1 MQVAKRLNAVG
12 IVTPLHQHD
21 VHTRHFHGT
30 IPLGAEHT
38 MYTAGY
44 LPDNEVFSRPEFL
57 LNAVLRRFHAGFGAG
72 SVYPQ
77 GRRHG
82 CVHVFKPSPTLA
94 LNRQTVVFEAHT
106 GVKTMTLT
114 TPAMGNFH
122 HNNHLPRWG
131 YIILSIACAAMGV
144 WSSYVTLEYFKHG
157 ARALE
162 SDAELQALA
171 LVAAM
176 MFVASEM
183 GAFLIAAMLT
193 EKQLWARRWA
203 LTLFAF
209 CVLGLEVC
217 TIVAVQ
223 LALTTGADMGQ
234 ATIAQREKDLR
245 GRIADIESDAAINR
259 DAGAMQATAAKNI
272 KDAGARAWALQ
283 QAGKTV
289 NKASSRAAELSRLH
303 EQLEALTAQKRP
315 TLVGILGKDNAL
327 YYAVARG
334 ILISMG
340 GLVFFGTAGALVRMA
355 RNARAAK
362 EAAIQLANVQPV
374 TLEEFDSEPAKPAV
388 NHSQSTTP
396 APSFARD
403 GIAPKDAT
411 THWQPMARHAGL
423 ALGVASLAGMAHALP
438 TIAPTPTN
446 HSQST
451 TPDHRQSTTPDKPK
465 KARAKVA
472 GEQMDTGTTGNAATR
487 YNRVKKGVVARKI
500 RPSINALVNLEG
512 EQIGDKRA
520 REYLDAMV
528 RDGVLVKNEATNRWE
543 YAPVTVEEPAID
555 PRQMALGGL

>member
-1 MQVAKRLNAVG
+1 
-12 IVTPLHQHD
+12 
-21 VHTRHFHGT
+21 
-30 IPLGAEHT
+30 
-38 MYTAGY
+38 
-44 LPDNEVFSRPEFL
+44 
-57 LNAVLRRFHAGFGAG
+57 
-72 SVYPQ
+72 
-77 GRRHG
+77 
-82 CVHVFKPSPTLA
+82 
-94 LNRQTVVFEAHT
+94 
-106 GVKTMTLT
+106 MTLT
-114 TPAMGNFH
+114 TPAMGNSPL
-122 HNNHLPRWG
+122 NNHLPRWG
-131 YIILSIACAAMGV
+131 YIVLSIACAAMGV
-144 WSSYVTLEYFKHG
+144 WASFVTLEYFRHG

-162 SDAELQALA
+162 SGVELQALA

-183 GAFLIAAMLT
+183 FAFLIAAMLT

-203 LTLFAF
+203 LTMFAF
-209 CVLGLEVC
+209 AVLFLEVC

-259 DAGAMQATAAKNI
+259 DAGATQTNAAKSI

-283 QAGKTV
+283 QAAKTV
-289 NKASSRAAELSRLH
+289 NKASSRAGELNRLH

-315 TLVGILGKDNAL
+315 TLVGILGKDYAL

-362 EAAIQLANVQPV
+362 EAVLDA
-374 TLEEFDSEPAKPAV
+374 EPAPTQSTA
-388 NHSQSTTP
+388 NHSQSTTPDHSQSTTP

-403 GIAPKDAT
+403 GIAPKDAAT
-411 THWQPMARHAGL
+411 NWQPMARHAGL
-423 ALGVASLAGMAHALP
+423 ALGVASLAGMAHAMP

-451 TPDHRQSTTPDKPK
+451 TPDHSQSTTPPKAKKPRV
-465 KARAKVA
+465 RAEL
-472 GEQMDTGTTGNAATR
+472 GYMDTGTTGNAATR
-487 YNRVKKGVVARKI
+487 YNRVKKGVEARKI

-543 YAPVTVEEPAID
+543 YAPVTEESPAID
-555 PRQMALGGL
+555 PRQMPLGGL

>member
-1 MQVAKRLNAVG
+1 
-12 IVTPLHQHD
+12 
-21 VHTRHFHGT
+21 
-30 IPLGAEHT
+30 
-38 MYTAGY
+38 
-44 LPDNEVFSRPEFL
+44 
-57 LNAVLRRFHAGFGAG
+57 
-72 SVYPQ
+72 
-77 GRRHG
+77 
-82 CVHVFKPSPTLA
+82 
-94 LNRQTVVFEAHT
+94 
-106 GVKTMTLT
+106 MTLT
-114 TPAMGNFH
+114 TPAMGSSPL
-122 HNNHLPRWG
+122 NNHLPRWG
-131 YIILSIACAAMGV
+131 YIVLSIACAAMGV
-144 WSSYVTLEYFKHG
+144 WASFVTLEYFRHG

-162 SDAELQALA
+162 SGVELQALA

-183 GAFLIAAMLT
+183 FAFLIAAMLT

-203 LTLFAF
+203 LTMFAF
-209 CVLGLEVC
+209 AVLFLEVC

-259 DAGAMQATAAKNI
+259 DACATQTNAAKSI

-283 QAGKTV
+283 QAAKTV
-289 NKASSRAAELSRLH
+289 NKASSRAGELSRLH
-303 EQLEALTAQKRP
+303 EQLEAITAQKRP
-315 TLVGILGKDNAL
+315 TLVGILGKDYAL

-374 TLEEFDSEPAKPAV
+374 TLEEFDSEPAKQPTQSTA
-388 NHSQSTTP
+388 NHSQLTTPDHRQSTTP
-396 APSFARD
+396 APSFART
-403 GIAPKDAT
+403 GIAPKDAAT
-411 THWQPMARHAGL
+411 NWQPMARHAGL
-423 ALGVASLAGMAHALP
+423 ALGVASLAGMAHAMP
-438 TIAPTPTN
+438 TIAPTPVN
-446 HSQST
+446 HSQMT
-451 TPDHRQSTTPDKPK
+451 TPDHSQMTTSNKPK
-465 KARAKVA
+465 RARAKVA

-487 YNRVKKGVVARKI
+487 YNRVKKGVEARKI

-543 YAPVTVEEPAID
+543 YAPVTEESPAID
-555 PRQMALGGL
+555 PRQMPLGGL

>member
-12 IVTPLHQHD
+12 IVTPLHQHE
-21 VHTRHFHGT
+21 HIAAFYGT

-106 GVKTMTLT
+106 GVKTMTIT
-114 TPAMGNFH
+114 TPELGNSPL
-122 HNNHLPRWG
+122 NNHLPRWG

-209 CVLGLEVC
+209 SVLGLEVC

-259 DAGAMQATAAKNI
+259 DAGATQTNAAKSI

-283 QAGKTV
+283 QAAKTV
-289 NKASSRAAELSRLH
+289 NKASSRAGELSRLH

-362 EAAIQLANVQPV
+362 EAVLDA
-374 TLEEFDSEPAKPAV
+374 EPAKQPTQSTA
-388 NHSQSTTP
+388 NHSQSTTPDHRQSTTP

-403 GIAPKDAT
+403 GIAPKDAAT
-411 THWQPMARHAGL
+411 NWQPMARHAGL
-423 ALGVASLAGMAHALP
+423 ALGVASLAGMAHAMP

-451 TPDHRQSTTPDKPK
+451 TPDHSQSTTPHKAKKPRV
-465 KARAKVA
+465 RAEL
-472 GEQMDTGTTGNAATR
+472 GYMDTGTTGNAATR

-543 YAPVTVEEPAID
+543 YAPVTDESPAID
-555 PRQMALGGL
+555 PRQMPLGGL

>member
-1 MQVAKRLNAVG
+1 MNAP
-12 IVTPLHQHD
+12 TP
-21 VHTRHFHGT
+21 R
-30 IPLGAEHT
+30 
-38 MYTAGY
+38 
-44 LPDNEVFSRPEFL
+44 N
-57 LNAVLRRFHAGFGAG
+57 
-72 SVYPQ
+72 
-77 GRRHG
+77 
-82 CVHVFKPSPTLA
+82 
-94 LNRQTVVFEAHT
+94 
-106 GVKTMTLT
+106 
-114 TPAMGNFH
+114 
-122 HNNHLPRWG
+122 LPRWG

-234 ATIAQREKDLR
+234 ATITQREKDLR

-259 DAGAMQATAAKNI
+259 DTGAMQATAAKNI

-396 APSFARD
+396 
-403 GIAPKDAT
+403 
-411 THWQPMARHAGL
+411 
-423 ALGVASLAGMAHALP
+423 
-438 TIAPTPTN
+438 
-446 HSQST
+446 
-451 TPDHRQSTTPDKPK
+451 DHRQSTTPDKPK

-500 RPSINALVNLEG
+500 RPSINALVNLDG

-543 YAPVTVEEPAID
+543 YAPVTVEEPTID